1 MTNDERSTNA
11 QMTQHPERARRHSDF
26 ASHSVAARGQVIP
39 STLDIRHSSLAR
51 RLIATAAQ
59 LADLLP
65 QIESADRVAVDTEA
79 DSLHCYREKLCLIQ
93 ISLPGRD
100 VVVPPLWGD
109 ASQERRGPNTR
120 RDRRSRLQR
129 DYIVDPLAEVADVA
143 EPASGGQALQSQ
155 QRDRS
160 RDGSRKGWAIQ
171 PVQRTSCPPGAQRI
185 DLVPLCAELERKEI
199 VLHGADFD
207 LRLLRRGL
215 NFSARRIFDTVIAA
229 RVLGIRE
236 FSLATLVKQH
246 FGVELG
252 KGSQKANWARRP
264 LPARMIEYAMNDTHY
279 LLPLADC
286 LESQLRE
293 RDRLDWLRQSCQR
306 AIEQAAIERVRDEDE
321 LWRIRGSASLR
332 GREAAV
338 LRALWQWRDN
348 EAEAADRPPFHILQN
363 HQLLNA
369 ATSFASGSMPDYK
382 HFSSRRRQAFRQAAQ
397 AAMQLPES
405 EWPVLCRRFGTRPGR
420 ETVRRAE
427 ELRSRR
433 DRAAEELD
441 LEPSFI
447 APRSAIEAIAADETC
462 ATTLLVPWQR
472 AALGL

>member
-1 MTNDERSTNA
+1 MGT
-11 QMTQHPERARRHSDF
+11 RA
-26 ASHSVAARGQVIP
+26 I
-39 STLDIRHSSLAR
+39 
-51 RLIATAAQ
+51 AAQ
-59 LADLLP
+59 DDGGASSDRGDGKIDRKSGSDQDQRGAALERIEVIASARQLAELLP
-65 QIESADRVAVDTEA
+65 QIEKVDRAAVDTEA
-79 DSLHCYREKLCLIQ
+79 DSLHCYREKLCLLQ
-93 ISLPGRD
+93 ITLPGQD
-100 VVVPPLWGD
+100 VVAGIGD
-109 ASQERRGPNTR
+109 SDWERRDPNAG
-120 RDRRSRLQR
+120 RDHRSRPQVH
-129 DYIVDPLAEVADVA
+129 DYIVDPLAGV
-143 EPASGGQALQSQ
+143 
-155 QRDRS
+155 
-160 RDGSRKGWAIQ
+160 
-171 PVQRTSCPPGAQRI
+171 
-185 DLVPLCAELERKEI
+185 DLAPLSAALERKEI

-405 EWPVLCRRFGTRPGR
+405 EWPVLRRRSGTRPGR
-420 ETVRRAE
+420 EAVHRAE
-427 ELRSRR
+427 ELQRRR
-433 DRAAEELD
+433 DRAAKELD

-447 APRSAIEAIAADETC
+447 APRSAIEAIAANETR